1 LIFQPG
7 CPCTAV
13 YWAYLCSDFQ
23 DSQRSMVA
31 MRIVFLGAVGVLAA
45 RRHLMS
51 DMSSAVTDMRRAEA
65 EVEMS
70 TPVVHLKAEL
80 QELAQWC
87 AEPTALIQG
96 ETNNRVFNGTAAV
109 EAVTDVSAPNWEA
122 NVKSMPKEQMPVM
135 LSFLKGMYDKF
146 KTNIAEANR
155 HEQKCKA
162 EYAEYMARWNSKP
175 ESYRNDTA
183 MIHVMQYWTKHKEI
197 QHRQYH
203 NALKLSHASMERVK
217 WAMNMMEQAIAGEK
231 PATKDLQRLQDTMP
245 DVEFMQVDVTVA
257 VRRVLGT
264 FARKSL
270 KELGAH

>member
-1 LIFQPG
+1 
-7 CPCTAV
+7 
-13 YWAYLCSDFQ
+13 
-23 DSQRSMVA
+23 MVA
-31 MRIVFLGAVGVLAA
+31 MRTVVFAAVGAFGA
-45 RRHLMS
+45 RRHVMS
-51 DMSSAVTDMRRAEA
+51 DMSTAVADMRRAEA

-70 TPVVHLKAEL
+70 APVVHLKAEL
-80 QELAQWC
+80 KELEQWC
-87 AEPTALIQG
+87 AEPTALIQA
-96 ETNNRVFNGTAAV
+96 ETNNRVFNGTAALD
-109 EAVTDVSAPNWEA
+109 AVTNVTAPDWEA

-146 KTNIAEANR
+146 KTNIADANR
-155 HEQKCKA
+155 HEQKNKK
-162 EYAEYMARWNSKP
+162 EYQEYMARWNSQP

-197 QHRQYH
+197 QHRQFH

-257 VRRVLGT
+257 VRRMLGT
-264 FARKSL
+264 FARQSL
-270 KELGAH
+270 KELGGK